1 MSNPFHQFIKPT
13 SAFQLG
19 QYVGDAELSG
29 STLNEWLFVLD
40 GQNYKVREYNW
51 DNAFQNNQW
60 IKLGKRCT
68 LWDEK
73 DIKRTQHTPSNGPVE
88 PEYNLDDIKT
98 TVLSEVRVDPSLYKP
113 IKTGTY
119 IDRFWS
125 RKGGIMPGTNVMV
138 TGDPGIGKSSV
149 MMDLLQGV
157 KAIDKSKKV
166 LYVSAEMT
174 QIDMMDP
181 EEFLSYYPGLLNK
194 VEFLFAGDYLENESG
209 PSFSTALETVL
220 QRGYD
225 VVVIDSLIETQS
237 IIGEEFGL
245 GSGKKAEKHV
255 LNLIQKHNQ
264 AQNTAKKYTSFLL
277 IQQVNKDGEFA
288 GSKRLVHMLTAFLKL
303 KWDTESRA
311 KRYMMFDK
319 NRRGEVKMR
328 LYFKLGNGV
337 EYDDVKFEDEIKLG
351 DILSKN
357 EDLVGEL
364 TQAELAELLTKK
376 SPKNSDPEEDDIEEI
391 ED

>member
-1 MSNPFHQFIKPT
+1 MSTFHQFIKPN
-13 SAFQLG
+13 SSFDNSQFEGDAKVQSKSNGKLVLLLDDK
-19 QYVGDAELSG
+19 QYVI
-29 STLNEWLFVLD
+29 
-40 GQNYKVREYNW
+40 REYNW
-51 DNAFQNNQW
+51 ELAREKNQW

-194 VEFLFAGDYLENESG
+194 VEFLFAGDYLENDNG

-220 QRGYD
+220 GRGYD
-225 VVVIDSLIETQS
+225 VVVFDSLIEIQS
-237 IIGEEFGL
+237 IVQEEFGL
-245 GSGKKAEKHV
+245 GSGKKAEKYV

-264 AQNTAKKYTSFLL
+264 RQNSAKKYTAFLL

-303 KWDTESRA
+303 KWDVESRA

-364 TQAELAELLTKK
+364 TQAELTELLTKK

>member
-1 MSNPFHQFIKPT
+1 MSHDPFHQFIKPT
-13 SAFQLG
+13 SPFHEG
-19 QYVGDAELSG
+19 QYEGTAELSG
-29 STLNEWLFVLD
+29 STLNEWLFILD
-40 GQNYKVREYNW
+40 GQHYKVRQYNW
-51 DNAFQNNQW
+51 DNAFESNQW

-73 DIKRTQHTPSNGPVE
+73 SISRSSHQPVQQE
-88 PEYNLDDIKT
+88 SVKYDLTEIKT
-98 TVLSEVRVDPSLYKP
+98 TVLSEIKVDPSLYKP

-149 MMDLLQGV
+149 MMDLLQGI
-157 KAIDKSKKV
+157 KNIDPSKKV

-174 QIDMMDP
+174 HIDMMDP

-194 VEFLFAGDYLENESG
+194 VEFLFAGDYLEDENG
-209 PSFSTALETVL
+209 PSFSTAFETIL
-220 QRGYD
+220 SRGYD
-225 VVVIDSLIETQS
+225 VVVLDSLIETQS
-237 IIGEEFGL
+237 IIQEEFGL
-245 GSGKKAEKHV
+245 GSGKKAEKYI

-264 AQNTAKKYTSFLL
+264 AQNASKKYTAFLL
-277 IQQVNKDGEFA
+277 IQQVNKDGEFT

-303 KWDTESRA
+303 KWDVESRA
-311 KRYMMFDK
+311 KRYMVFDK

-328 LYFKLGNGV
+328 LYFKLGKGV
-337 EYDDVKFEDEIKLG
+337 EYDGDKYEDEIKLG

-357 EDLVGEL
+357 NDLAEEL
-364 TQAELAELLTKK
+364 SELELAELLTGKAK
-376 SPKNSDPEEDDIEEI
+376 STEEI
-391 ED
+391 EE

>member
-1 MSNPFHQFIKPT
+1 MSHNPFHQFIKPT
-13 SAFQLG
+13 SPFQEG
-19 QYVGDAELSG
+19 QYEGTAELSG

-40 GQNYKVREYNW
+40 GQHYKVRQYNW
-51 DNAFQNNQW
+51 DDAFQNNQW

-68 LWDEK
+68 RWDEK
-73 DIKRTQHTPSNGPVE
+73 EIVRTSHQPIQQESVKYDLSE
-88 PEYNLDDIKT
+88 IKT
-98 TVLSEVRVDPSLYKP
+98 TVLSEINVDPSLYKP

-149 MMDLLQGV
+149 MMDLLQGI
-157 KAIDKSKKV
+157 KEIDPNKKV

-174 QIDMMDP
+174 HIDMMDP

-194 VEFLFAGDYLENESG
+194 VEFLFAGDYLEDENG
-209 PSFSTALETVL
+209 PSFSTAFETVL

-225 VVVIDSLIETQS
+225 VVVLDSLIETQS
-237 IIGEEFGL
+237 IIQEEFGL
-245 GSGKKAEKHV
+245 GSGKKAEKYI

-264 AQNTAKKYTSFLL
+264 AQNTANKYTAFLL

-303 KWDTESRA
+303 KWDVESRA
-311 KRYMMFDK
+311 KRYMVFDK

-328 LYFKLGNGV
+328 LYFKLGKGV

-357 EDLVGEL
+357 NDLAEEL
-364 TQAELAELLTKK
+364 TELELAELLTGKTK
-376 SPKNSDPEEDDIEEI
+376 SSEDEI

>member
-1 MSNPFHQFIKPT
+1 MSHNPFHQFIKPT
-13 SAFQLG
+13 SPFQEG
-19 QYVGDAELSG
+19 QYQGDAELSG

-40 GQNYKVREYNW
+40 GQQYRVRQNNW
-51 DNAFQNNQW
+51 DDAFESNQW

-68 LWDEK
+68 KWNEK
-73 DIKRTQHTPSNGPVE
+73 DIAHALHQPGQTESGKYDLE
-88 PEYNLDDIKT
+88 DIKT
-98 TVLSEVRVDPSLYKP
+98 TVLSEVDVDPSLYKP

-149 MMDLLQGV
+149 MMDVLQGIKV
-157 KAIDKSKKV
+157 QDPSKKV

-194 VEFLFAGDYLENESG
+194 VEFLFAGDYLENDNG
-209 PSFSTALETVL
+209 PSFSMALETVL
-220 QRGYD
+220 GRGYD
-225 VVVIDSLIETQS
+225 VVVFDSLIEIQS
-237 IIGEEFGL
+237 IVQEEFGL
-245 GSGKKAEKHV
+245 GSGKKAEKYV

-264 AQNTAKKYTSFLL
+264 RQNAAKKYTSFLL

-303 KWDTESRA
+303 KWDVESRA
-311 KRYMMFDK
+311 KRYMVFDK

-337 EYDDVKFEDEIKLG
+337 EYDDSKFEDEIKLG
-351 DILSKN
+351 SILSKN
-357 EDLVGEL
+357 HDLVEEL
-364 TQAELAELLTKK
+364 SELELAEMLTKGK
-376 SPKNSDPEEDDIEEI
+376 IKAEIAEVEE
-391 ED
+391 